1 VRLTNQTQRIEA
13 LRRVPLLAGLSR
25 AKLGE
30 LAHRAEEVNVPKGA
44 YLTREGVSGA
54 EVYVVLDGS
63 FVIRQGSQ
71 KKDTLKT
78 GQVFGEM
85 SLIDGLPRTANVV
98 AERACVVLAVHRKDF
113 SQLLDS
119 PRITQ
124 GIMRSLAQRLRESD
138 SKVRG

>member
-30 LAHRAEEVNVPKGA
+30 LAHRAEEVNVPEGA
-44 YLTREGVSGA
+44 YLSREGVSGA

-63 FVIRQGSQ
+63 FVIRKGSR
-71 KKDTLKT
+71 KKATLKT
-78 GQVFGEM
+78 GEVFGEM

-98 AERACVVLAVHRKDF
+98 AERDCVVLVVHRKDF
-113 SQLLDS
+113 NQLLDS

-138 SKVRG
+138 SKVLG